1 MTQNYDIVK
10 ICDGLAHPIRLKIY
24 EVLLEK
30 KEIKATKL
38 FEIIKDEFEISSR
51 QSLFNHLTVME
62 RAGII
67 ELYKKKKDYYVKLK
81 MLVNVE
87 VEPIEVSV

>member
-81 MLVNVE
+81 C
-87 VEPIEVSV
+87 